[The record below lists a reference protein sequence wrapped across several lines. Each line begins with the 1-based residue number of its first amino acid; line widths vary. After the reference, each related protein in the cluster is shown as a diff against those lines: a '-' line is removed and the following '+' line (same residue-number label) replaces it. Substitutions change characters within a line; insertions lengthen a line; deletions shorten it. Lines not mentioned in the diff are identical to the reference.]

1 MSLVTRVGTDGA
13 GIVAN
18 SGACTVAYQR
28 MEIITGVGRRRYW
41 SSEEKVR
48 LVGEVAERGAAEVA
62 RRYEVCRSLL
72 YRWRRQMR
80 HGELA
85 AVTAAAGL
93 VPVRIAPEVPA
104 VRETKDEPSAAPA
117 PPESTLGSGASLGL
131 VEIVLG
137 NGRVLRVAERIDP
150 AVLARLAA
158 ALDRR

>member
-1 MSLVTRVGTDGA
+1 MLVTRVGVECA

-18 SGACTVAYQR
+18 SGVCTVAFQR
-28 MEIITGVGRRRYW
+28 MEIITGVGRRRSW

-48 LVGEVAERGAAEVA
+48 LVGEVVERGVAEVA
-62 RRYEVCRSLL
+62 RRYVCRSLL

-85 AVTAAAGL
+85 AVTAAAGFAA
-93 VPVRIAPEVPA
+93 VRVAPEVPA
-104 VRETKDEPSAAPA
+104 VRETRDELLAAPA
-117 PPESTLGSGASLGL
+117 PPESTLGSGAPLGL

>member
-1 MSLVTRVGTDGA
+1 
-13 GIVAN
+13 
-18 SGACTVAYQR
+18 

-80 HGELA
+80 QGELA
-85 AVTAAAGL
+85 VVTAAARF
-93 VPVRIAPEVPA
+93 VPVRIAPEGSPA
-104 VRETKDEPSAAPA
+104 VRETKDEPPAAPA
-117 PPESTLGSGASLGL
+117 PSENTLGASLGL

>member
-1 MSLVTRVGTDGA
+1 MVGADGA

-28 MEIITGVGRRRYW
+28 MEIITGVGRRRSW

-48 LVGEVAERGAAEVA
+48 LVDEAAERGIAEVA

-80 HGELA
+80 GGELA
-85 AVTAAAGL
+85 AVTAAAGF
-93 VPVRIAPEVPA
+93 VPVRVAPAGSPA
-104 VRETKDEPSAAPA
+104 VRETKDEPPAAPA
-117 PPESTLGSGASLGL
+117 VPESTLGSAASIGL

>member
-1 MSLVTRVGTDGA
+1 M
-13 GIVAN
+13 IVA
-18 SGACTVAYQR
+18 GD
-28 MEIITGVGRRRYW
+28 EGRRRGRW
-41 SSEEKVR
+41 HRGKQRCLHCGLPADGDHHRGWPASILSSEEKVR
-48 LVGEVAERGAAEVA
+48 LVGEVAERGVAEVA

-80 HGELA
+80 RGELA
-85 AVTAAAGL
+85 AVAAAAGF
-93 VPVRIAPEVPA
+93 VPVRIAPELPSPP
-104 VRETKDEPSAAPA
+104 ETKDELPAAPLQN
-117 PPESTLGSGASLGL
+117 TLASEASIRL

>member
-1 MSLVTRVGTDGA
+1 MSLVTRVGADGA

-80 HGELA
+80 HGELV
-85 AVTAAAGL
+85 AVTAGL

-137 NGRVLRVAERIDP
+137 NGRALRVAERIDP

>member
-1 MSLVTRVGTDGA
+1 
-13 GIVAN
+13 
-18 SGACTVAYQR
+18 
-28 MEIITGVGRRRYW
+28 MEIITGVGRRRSW

-48 LVGEVAERGAAEVA
+48 LVGQVAERGVAEVA

-80 HGELA
+80 RGELA
-85 AVTAAAGL
+85 AVMAAAGF
-93 VPVRIAPEVPA
+93 VPVRIVPEVSA
-104 VRETKDEPSAAPA
+104 ARETKDEPPAASAA
-117 PPESTLGSGASLGL
+117 PESTLGSGAPLGR

>member
-1 MSLVTRVGTDGA
+1 M
-13 GIVAN
+13 
-18 SGACTVAYQR
+18 AYQR
-28 MEIITGVGRRRYW
+28 MEIITGVGRRRSW

-48 LVGEVAERGAAEVA
+48 LVGEVAERGVAEVA

-80 HGELA
+80 GGELA
-85 AVTAAAGL
+85 AVTAAAGF
-93 VPVRIAPEVPA
+93 VPIRIAPEVPA
-104 VRETKDEPSAAPA
+104 VRETKDEPPVA
-117 PPESTLGSGASLGL
+117 PPPPQNTLGSEASIGL

>member
-1 MSLVTRVGTDGA
+1 MVGVGGA
-13 GIVAN
+13 GIVAS
-18 SGACTVAYQR
+18 SGVCTVAYQR
-28 MEIITGVGRRRYW
+28 MEIITGVGRRRSW

-48 LVGEVAERGAAEVA
+48 LVGEVAERGVAEVA

-80 HGELA
+80 RGELA
-85 AVTAAAGL
+85 AVAAAAAAGF
-93 VPVRIAPEVPA
+93 VPVRIAPELPSPP
-104 VRETKDEPSAAPA
+104 ETKDELPVAPLQN
-117 PPESTLGSGASLGL
+117 TLASEASIGL

>member
-1 MSLVTRVGTDGA
+1 MQPLVSQPWCST
-13 GIVAN
+13 
-18 SGACTVAYQR
+18 
-28 MEIITGVGRRRYW
+28 
-41 SSEEKVR
+41 
-48 LVGEVAERGAAEVA
+48 
-62 RRYEVCRSLL
+62 VCRSLL

-158 ALDRR
+158 AVGRRWSGFRRGWGGIWGWARTEWRRGLEGFRGWRRGWWGKVRSPGI

>member
-1 MSLVTRVGTDGA
+1 M
-13 GIVAN
+13 
-18 SGACTVAYQR
+18 AYQR
-28 MEIITGVGRRRYW
+28 MEIITGVGRRRSW

-48 LVGEVAERGAAEVA
+48 LVGEVAERGVAEVA

-80 HGELA
+80 GRERA
-85 AVTAAAGL
+85 AVTTAAGF

-104 VRETKDEPSAAPA
+104 VRETKDGPPAASA
-117 PPESTLGSGASLGL
+117 PPQNTPASEASIGL

-150 AVLARLAA
+150 AVLVRLAA
-158 ALDRR
+158 ALDR

>member
-1 MSLVTRVGTDGA
+1 
-13 GIVAN
+13 
-18 SGACTVAYQR
+18 
-28 MEIITGVGRRRYW
+28 MEIITGVGRRRSW

-48 LVGEVAERGAAEVA
+48 LVGEAAERGVAEVA
-62 RRYEVCRSLL
+62 RRHEVCRSLL

-80 HGELA
+80 GGELA
-85 AVTAAAGL
+85 AVTAAAGF
-93 VPVRIAPEVPA
+93 VPVRVAPEVLA
-104 VRETKDEPSAAPA
+104 VREMKDEPPAAPA
-117 PPESTLGSGASLGL
+117 VPESTLGSAASIGL

>member
-1 MSLVTRVGTDGA
+1 
-13 GIVAN
+13 
-18 SGACTVAYQR
+18 
-28 MEIITGVGRRRYW
+28 MEIITGVGRRRSW

-48 LVGEVAERGAAEVA
+48 LVSEVAERGVAEVA

-80 HGELA
+80 RGELA
-85 AVTAAAGL
+85 TPAGF
-93 VPVRIAPEVPA
+93 VPVRIVPQVSA
-104 VRETKDEPSAAPA
+104 VRETKDEPPAGSAAPQN
-117 PPESTLGSGASLGL
+117 TLASEVSLGR

>member
-1 MSLVTRVGTDGA
+1 M
-13 GIVAN
+13 
-18 SGACTVAYQR
+18 AYQR
-28 MEIITGVGRRRYW
+28 MEIITGVGRRRSW

-48 LVGEVAERGAAEVA
+48 LVGEAAERGVAEVA
-62 RRYEVCRSLL
+62 RRHEVCRSLL

-80 HGELA
+80 GGELA
-85 AVTAAAGL
+85 AVTAAAGF
-93 VPVRIAPEVPA
+93 VPVRVAPEVLA
-104 VRETKDEPSAAPA
+104 VREMKDEPPAAPA
-117 PPESTLGSGASLGL
+117 LPESTLGSAASIGL

>member
-1 MSLVTRVGTDGA
+1 M
-13 GIVAN
+13 
-18 SGACTVAYQR
+18 AYQR
-28 MEIITGVGRRRYW
+28 MEIITGVGRRRSW

-48 LVGEVAERGAAEVA
+48 LVGEAAERGVAEVA
-62 RRYEVCRSLL
+62 RRHEVCRSLL

-80 HGELA
+80 GGELA
-85 AVTAAAGL
+85 AVTAAAGF
-93 VPVRIAPEVPA
+93 VPVRVAPEVLA
-104 VRETKDEPSAAPA
+104 VREMKDEPPAAPA
-117 PPESTLGSGASLGL
+117 VPESTLGSAASIGL

>member
-1 MSLVTRVGTDGA
+1 
-13 GIVAN
+13 
-18 SGACTVAYQR
+18 
-28 MEIITGVGRRRYW
+28 MEIITGVGRRRSW

-48 LVGEVAERGAAEVA
+48 LVGEIAERGVAEVA

-80 HGELA
+80 RGELA
-85 AVTAAAGL
+85 AVTAAAGF
-93 VPVRIAPEVPA
+93 VPVRIAPELPP
-104 VRETKDEPSAAPA
+104 VRETKDEPPAAP
-117 PPESTLGSGASLGL
+117 PLWSTLGSEASLGRI
-131 VEIVLG
+131 EIVLG

>member
-1 MSLVTRVGTDGA
+1 
-13 GIVAN
+13 
-18 SGACTVAYQR
+18 

-80 HGELA
+80 RGELA
-85 AVTAAAGL
+85 AVTAAARFVL
-93 VPVRIAPEVPA
+93 VRIAPEGSPA
-104 VRETKDEPSAAPA
+104 VRQTKDEPPAAPA
-117 PPESTLGSGASLGL
+117 PPETLGSEASLGL